1 MHLFVHSRG
10 CTHPGCV
17 RINPAEQS
25 LGDKSVLFSFSCLET
40 QSWIL
45 TFSFTYLFSKHPL
58 SQANNSLLCS
68 VLILIFRSSASARRG
83 GQTKQRPEAKM
94 PLQTIHMTT
103 ENQRRVK
110 ELLRELQGQDL
121 APESE
126 LV

>member
-1 MHLFVHSRG
+1 M
-10 CTHPGCV
+10 
-17 RINPAEQS
+17 
-25 LGDKSVLFSFSCLET
+25 
-40 QSWIL
+40 
-45 TFSFTYLFSKHPL
+45 FSFTYLFSNHPL

>member
-1 MHLFVHSRG
+1 MGV
-10 CTHPGCV
+10 
-17 RINPAEQS
+17 
-25 LGDKSVLFSFSCLET
+25 SVLKLRFRLSPEVQLRIPV
-40 QSWIL
+40 QSTVGRQI
-45 TFSFTYLFSKHPL
+45 TIVFF
-58 SQANNSLLCS
+58 
-68 VLILIFRSSASARRG
+68 FRSNVSARRG

-103 ENQRRVK
+103 ENQIRVK